1 MILLWYNY
9 VIRST
14 SISLPSA
21 RITSTASATI
31 PTCVMFIIDCDFCD
45 FCEKCEFRKS
55 HISHI
60 SQFAHYLFRLLFF
73 LYFPCSTFWISLDS
87 VYFVSHRFIV
97 PTLTPRTPA
106 CFTASCLVEQSFE
119 SVDEIRSPWGAFEIL
134 ASMFIIPNDSGIHPP
149 PPPVLCSAVVRRV
162 LLAFT
167 LYTIHPTPKNR
178 PNKRIFL
185 HNPK

>member
-73 LYFPCSTFWISLDS
+73 YIFLSQPFEYHWIAYILSAIFPLCSMPLQGLRLVSLPPAWWRPWEACGSWDRLNDLSKRFWFFVYFMYLCRQNQQSCSTQT
-87 VYFVSHRFIV
+87 HK
-97 PTLTPRTPA
+97 
-106 CFTASCLVEQSFE
+106 
-119 SVDEIRSPWGAFEIL
+119 IRL
-134 ASMFIIPNDSGIHPP
+134 N
-149 PPPVLCSAVVRRV
+149 
-162 LLAFT
+162 
-167 LYTIHPTPKNR
+167 
-178 PNKRIFL
+178 
-185 HNPK
+185 